1 MEADQLAMN
10 NRPDES
16 QLIRYLLGELPEAE
30 KARIEDRL
38 FADDDLFEY
47 LQAIKAELADD
58 YVSGALS
65 GPERMRFE
73 QRVLSLS
80 EGRQLLNLAVAL
92 QSVSP
97 AMPVRGSHQSV
108 SPAENFTLW
117 QSLLAWLRTPG
128 SALQLTAA
136 ATLLLMIGGAWF
148 IIETRRLRGQLEQ
161 AGLERE
167 AAQRQQQE
175 LQQQVA
181 KQNDLGEK
189 LREELQSIRQE
200 RDKLQKDSA
209 RLQQTEAAKP
219 SPASNLVLSFIL
231 SPGLI
236 RGTDE
241 PLRVVIPGHKRLV
254 QLQLDLEGDEVYK
267 GYRAELRTARGNLIW
282 SQDVASARS
291 TSLGRAVFLRLPAD
305 VLTTSEYELTLK
317 GVTNQGKLQDVNYYY
332 FSVQKK

>member
-1 MEADQLAMN
+1 MEADHPAMN
-10 NRPDES
+10 DRPDEN

-38 FADDDLFEY
+38 FADDDFFEY
-47 LQAIKAELADD
+47 LQAIKTELSDD
-58 YVSGALS
+58 YVSGALT
-65 GPERMRFE
+65 GPERKRFE
-73 QRVLSLS
+73 QRVLSLT

-97 AMPVRGSHQSV
+97 GASVRGSHQSAI
-108 SPAENFTLW
+108 PAESFTLW

-128 SALQLTAA
+128 SALRLAAA
-136 ATLLLMIGGAWF
+136 ATLILMIGGAWF
-148 IIETRRLRGQLEQ
+148 ITETGRLRGQLER

-181 KQNDLGEK
+181 KQRDLGDK
-189 LREELQSIRQE
+189 LQEELQSIRQE

-209 RLQQTEAAKP
+209 RLPQPEAAKP
-219 SPASNLVLSFIL
+219 SARSNPILSFIL

-241 PLRVVIPGHKRLV
+241 PLRVVIPRHKRLA
-254 QLQLDLEGDEVYK
+254 QLQLDLEGDGPYK

-291 TSLGRAVFLRLPAD
+291 TSLGKAVLLRLPAD
-305 VLTTSEYELTLK
+305 VLTTGEYELTLK

-332 FSVQKK
+332 FSVLKR